1 MQRMRISTEESVNVR
16 EGTEDME
23 TIDVENWDS
32 LGFGRKRKKRD
43 VSHDDMDT
51 NENGLET
58 V

>member
-1 MQRMRISTEESVNVR
+1 MRISTEESVNVR
-16 EGTEDME
+16 EGTEDMD
-23 TIDVENWDS
+23 TIDVENWGP
-32 LGFGRKRKKRD
+32 LRFGRKRKKRD

>member
-1 MQRMRISTEESVNVR
+1 MRISTEESVNVR